1 METAEPRQ
9 RFADLEDSAIGSW
22 QGDEPLLA
30 SVLDITSD
38 AIISVDK
45 AQSIGSFNL
54 GAERIFGYQAEEVI
68 GKALDIL
75 LPPRLIEAHRVHIRD
90 LAALPVGSRRMG
102 KRGTIFGRRKNGT
115 EFPADASISII
126 ESNGQKLFTV
136 ILRDITEP
144 KRAEEEIRRLNEEL
158 AGRVVELEAA
168 NQELE
173 SFAYSIAHDLR
184 APLRAIDGFSRILL
198 EDHGPHILEEPK
210 RYLQLVRDNVHRM
223 GDLID
228 DLLTF
233 SRLSRQSLELKPV
246 ALGKLVHQALAD
258 LRGEQQGRRVEISVG
273 DLPVCQADPPMLTQV
288 FINLLDNAFKY
299 TRKRDV
305 AVIEIGC
312 RDAGDKQ
319 GEPVCCVK
327 DNGVGFDMRYVD
339 KLFGVF
345 QRLHPSDEYEG
356 TGVGLAMV
364 QRVIHRHGGRVW
376 AESEVDK
383 GATFYFTL
391 GGKPPND

>member
-38 AIISVDK
+38 ALISVDK

-75 LPPRLIEAHRVHIRD
+75 LPPRLIEAHRSHIRD

-198 EDHGPHILEEPK
+198 EDHGPQISEEPR

-273 DLPVCQADPPMLTQV
+273 DLPVYQADPAMLTQV
-288 FINLLDNAFKY
+288 FTNLLDNALKY

-312 RDAGDKQ
+312 RDDGDRP
-319 GEPVCCVK
+319 GEPVCFVK